1 MLLSCHTYTFQFVI
15 PDNHFEFK
23 NPKKMVG
30 VETQVH
36 YQESQLYFNIKKKR
50 LKVKLFS
57 GKAILMGC

>member
-23 NPKKMVG
+23 NPKKMLG

-36 YQESQLYFNIKKKR
+36 YQESQLYFNIKKK
-50 LKVKLFS
+50 
-57 GKAILMGC
+57 G

>member
-15 PDNHFEFK
+15 PDNNFEFK

-36 YQESQLYFNIKKKR
+36 YQESQLYFNIKKKGWR
-50 LKVKLFS
+50 WSYFLEKQY
-57 GKAILMGC
+57 